1 MEKGKIILS
10 LDIGSVSVNL
20 VLVERDK
27 HIVHTAYYRH
37 YGRPLER
44 VFCILDEL
52 STQQSGYASQ
62 ISLIAI
68 TGTAGQVISNT
79 LGGFFIN
86 EVIAQASS
94 VCYLYP
100 YVNTIIEIGGSDS
113 KLILLQR
120 DDKLATSSIKD
131 FAMNTMCAAGT
142 GSFLDQQATRLG
154 LTIEEFS
161 ERALKSEAPPRI
173 AGRCSVFAKTD
184 MIHLQQEA
192 TPDYDIVAGLC
203 YAMARNFKSNIGR
216 AREFKKPLI
225 FQGGVAANKAM
236 IKAFEKILGL
246 NPGELLIP
254 QYYTEMGAIGAA
266 LICLDKNYPMKPM
279 LLEKARMNLK
289 KYLEEYNYQPKA
301 LKPLSDILS
310 RNTIKQRSIPEKSTP
325 EEDKEMRDCNGDH
338 NLTKVVFTK
347 FKQGINAYLGVDI
360 GSISTNVVVMTEA
373 GDVLAKCY
381 LMTAGRPI
389 EAIRKGLSIVGKR
402 IGKDINIVG
411 VGTTG
416 SGRYL
421 IADFI
426 GGDIVKNEI
435 TAQARAAAAIDK
447 RVDTIFEIGGQDS
460 KYIQLKDGV
469 VVDFEMNKVCAAGT
483 GSFLEEQAEKLRI
496 NIKEEF
502 GKAALSAK
510 LPVHLGERCT
520 VFMEQDLVAHQQNG
534 ALKDNLIAGLA
545 YSIVYNYL
553 NWVVGNKKIGDH
565 IFFQGGVAANKG
577 VLAAFEKVVEKKI
590 TVPPHHEV
598 TGAIG
603 VALIAKENRC
613 WEKSL
618 FKGFDLSKRK
628 YAISSFECKECPNVC
643 QIRQVKI
650 ENEKPLFYGSRCDK
664 YDIKKRIHR
673 KTAELPDLF
682 EERRDFLLKDYG
694 RHSLKV
700 ESSKPKIGIPWALFF
715 HELLPFFKTFFNFLG
730 CEVILSDPTNKK
742 LIDKGVQTVVSETC
756 FPIKVAYGHIQNI
769 IDKKAEYIFL
779 PSIINLAGENYK
791 IKGSSMCPYVQTIP
805 YTIKSAIDFK
815 KAGVKLLD
823 PVIFMNR
830 SIKYISRMLGGLGR
844 ELGCSLTMVKE
855 AVVAGFASQREFYNQ
870 LKKRGREILTRI
882 PEDHRVIVVVSRPYN
897 GCDCGLN
904 LHIPNIFRELGVV
917 TMPMDYLLFKEID
930 ISQDWP
936 NMYWRYGQRILSAGM
951 VIKNDP
957 RLYAVYIT
965 NFGCGPDSFITK
977 FFQIKMEK
985 KPYLQI
991 EVDEHSV
998 DVGAITRCEAFYD
1011 SIEKIKIEKRE
1022 PATIFEEP
1030 YRKNK
1035 ESIFMQPTRQKREEF
1050 IERTVYIPYM
1060 SDHAFAIEAGFQS
1073 AGIKARVMEESDE
1086 ESKMWG
1092 RKYTSGR
1099 QCYPC
1104 ILTTGNIIKTIKQ
1117 PGFDPKSAAFLMPGG
1132 DGPCRFGQYS
1142 IFQRVILDELGY
1154 AEVPIFSPNQ
1164 GKKFFMELFDIVGK
1178 GSIRRTWGGIVAIDL
1193 LDKKLRETRPYEYTS
1208 GETDKIYKESLSMV
1222 CQAIKERRPLE
1233 PVMGEIGR
1241 KFETIKV
1248 DGKQRRPIIG
1258 IVGEI
1263 YVRSNPFSND
1273 YLVHQIEKLGGE
1285 VWVPSVTEWF
1295 FYTNYTNKRRNFS
1308 DREYIKYL
1316 ILSMI
1321 DLLQKY
1327 KENKLTATFA
1337 QYLKQP
1343 HELSVE
1349 KILNK
1354 SQPYLHESF
1363 EGEAILSVGKA
1374 VDFREKG
1381 VDGIINIM
1389 PFTCM
1394 PGNITTALLKKF
1406 CDQHEAF
1413 PCLNISYDGL
1423 EQTNMRTRLEAF
1435 MYQASQLRA
1444 LH

>member
-1 MEKGKIILS
+1 MERGKIILS

-20 VLVERDK
+20 ALVEDDK
-27 HIVHTAYYRH
+27 QILRTSYYRH
-37 YGRPLER
+37 YGRPLET
-44 VFCILDEL
+44 VYSVLDEL
-52 STQQSGYASQ
+52 SAHDTERASR
-62 ISLIAI
+62 ISLIAV
-68 TGTAGQVISNT
+68 TGTAGQIISKI
-79 LGGFFIN
+79 LEGFFIN
-86 EVIAQASS
+86 EIIAQARS
-94 VCYLYP
+94 VSYFYP
-100 YVNTIIEIGGSDS
+100 HVNTIIEIGGADS

-120 DDKLATSSIKD
+120 DEKLKTNSIKD
-131 FAMNTMCAAGT
+131 FSMNTMCAAGT

-154 LTIEEFS
+154 LTIEEFG
-161 ERALKSEAPPRI
+161 ELALKSKIPPRI

-203 YAMARNFKSNIGR
+203 FAMARNFKSNICRG
-216 AREFKKPLI
+216 REFQKPII

-246 NPGELLIP
+246 SSGELIIP
-254 QYYTEMGAIGAA
+254 RYFAEMGAIGASI
-266 LICLDKNYPMKPM
+266 ICLDRNYAFKPM
-279 LLEKARMNLK
+279 LFEKARASLK
-289 KYLEEYNYQPKA
+289 RYLEDFHYTPNSLEPLFHRSERKKEKES
-301 LKPLSDILS
+301 KPVG
-310 RNTIKQRSIPEKSTP
+310 EKKTQ
-325 EEDKEMRDCNGDH
+325 EKKIAYDRDNH
-338 NLTKVVFTK
+338 LAKIVFNKVK
-347 FKQGINAYLGVDI
+347 RGANAYLGIDI
-360 GSISTNVVVMTEA
+360 GSISTNVVVINQA

-389 EAIRKGLSIVGKR
+389 EAVRKGLSIVGKR
-402 IGKDINIVG
+402 IGKDITILG

-435 TAQARAAAAIDK
+435 TAQAKAAAAIDR

-460 KYIQLKDGV
+460 KYIQLKDGI

-483 GSFLEEQAEKLRI
+483 GSFLEEQAEKLNI

-502 GKAALSAK
+502 GSRALSAQ
-510 LPVHLGERCT
+510 LPVNLGERCT
-520 VFMEQDLVAHQQNG
+520 VFIEQDLVAHQQNG
-534 ALKDNLIAGLA
+534 AAKDNLIAGLA

-553 NWVVGNKKIGDH
+553 NWVVGDKKIGDH

-577 VLAAFEKVVEKKI
+577 VLASFEKVVGKKI
-590 TVPPHHEV
+590 TVPDHHEV

-603 VALIAKENRC
+603 AALIAQENRC
-613 WEKSL
+613 WDRSL
-618 FKGFDLSKRK
+618 FKGFDLSERK
-628 YAISSFECKECPNVC
+628 YSITSFECKECSNVC
-643 QIRQVKI
+643 QVRQVKI
-650 ENEKPLFYGSRCDK
+650 EREKPLFYGSRCDK
-664 YDIKKRIHR
+664 YDVKKKVKNKGADI
-673 KTAELPDLF
+673 PDLF
-682 EERRDFLLKDYG
+682 EERRGFLFQDNEASAINTQ
-694 RHSLKV
+694 RN
-700 ESSKPKIGIPWALFF
+700 KPRIGIPVGLFF

-730 CEVILSDPTNKK
+730 FEVIVSDPTNKK
-742 LIDKGVQTVVSETC
+742 LIDKGIQTVVSETC
-756 FPIKVAYGHIQNI
+756 FPVKVAYGHIQNI
-769 IDKKAEYIFL
+769 IEKEADYIFL
-779 PSIINLAGENYK
+779 PSIINLAGENLK
-791 IKGSSMCPYVQTIP
+791 IKSSSMCPYVQTIP

-830 SIKYISRMLGGLGR
+830 SIKDISRRLGGVGS
-844 ELGCSLTMVKE
+844 ELGCSLNSVKD
-855 AVVAGFASQREFYNQ
+855 AVIAGFASQQKFYDH
-870 LKKRGREILTRI
+870 LRKRGREILANI
-882 PEDHRVIVVVSRPYN
+882 PVTQKVIVIISRPYN
-897 GCDCGLN
+897 GCDSGLN
-904 LHIPNIFRELGVV
+904 LQIPKIFRDLGII
-917 TMPMDYLLFKEID
+917 TMPMDFLLFKEVD
-930 ISQDWP
+930 IADDWP
-936 NMYWRYGQRILSAGM
+936 NMYWRYGQRILSAAE
-951 VIKNDP
+951 VIKNDQ

-977 FFQIKMEK
+977 FFQKKMDK

-998 DVGAITRCEAFYD
+998 DVGAITRCEAFFD
-1011 SIEKIKIEKRE
+1011 SIEKIKIEEKE
-1022 PATIFEEP
+1022 YPSIFKKP
-1030 YRKNK
+1030 QPKD
-1035 ESIFMQPTRQKREEF
+1035 SIFMQPTRRSREDI

-1073 AGIKARVMEESDE
+1073 AGIKAQVMDESDE

-1092 RKYTSGR
+1092 RKYTSGK

-1104 ILTTGNIIKTIKQ
+1104 ILTTGSIIKIIKQ

-1164 GKKFFMELFDIVGK
+1164 GKKFFGELFDIAGK
-1178 GSIRRTWGGIVAIDL
+1178 GSIRRIWGGIVAIDL
-1193 LDKKLRETRPYEYTS
+1193 LDKKLRETRPYECS
-1208 GETDKIYKESLSMV
+1208 PGEIDKVYKESLTMV
-1222 CQAIKERRPLE
+1222 CRAIKERKSLE
-1233 PVMGEIGR
+1233 PIMEEIGR
-1241 KFETIKV
+1241 KFEKIKL
-1248 DGKQRRPIIG
+1248 DLTQRRPIIG

-1285 VWVPSVTEWF
+1285 VWVPSVAEWF
-1295 FYTNYTNKRRNFS
+1295 FYTNYTNKRRQFS
-1308 DREYIKYL
+1308 DKEYIKYL

-1321 DLLQKY
+1321 DMLQKK
-1327 KENKLTATFA
+1327 KENKLTNIFSK
-1337 QYLKQP
+1337 YLKQP
-1343 HELSVE
+1343 HEPTVE
-1349 KILNK
+1349 KILDK

-1435 MYQASQLRA
+1435 MYQASQLKVMD
-1444 LH
+1444 